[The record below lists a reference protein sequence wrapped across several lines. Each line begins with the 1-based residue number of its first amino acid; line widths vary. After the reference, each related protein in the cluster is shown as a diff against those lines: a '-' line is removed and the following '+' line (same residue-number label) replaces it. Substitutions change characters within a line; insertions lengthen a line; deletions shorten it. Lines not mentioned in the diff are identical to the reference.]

1 MKNLLLLI
9 FSLIILPTSAFGTTF
24 TGGVTK
30 VGQNESNQVIDA
42 QTKQGIEFA
51 KITIPQKNFKTYTD
65 ANGNFQLEKIQITQ
79 PTMLNVEKEGYRP
92 FSLTINNNESLNNPM
107 QIEIAKSEAMDIAIE
122 SEILHLGDNNFSMN
136 SANANDFR
144 IKAMGPYYT
153 KDFIMTDNAK
163 KFSNYLIIGSLVGL
177 DTKLANKMGQNKMRT
192 AYSTPAEVYFNGQII
207 GKLQINGDGMRI
219 KIPNSLIKPNSKNQ
233 ITIKTGYNMSRNDR
247 IDYDDIE
254 ILNLSILTE

>member
-1 MKNLLLLI
+1 MKNLLLMIISMLM
-9 FSLIILPTSAFGTTF
+9 FSTVTFGTTF

-30 VGQNESNQVIDA
+30 VGQHESNQVIDA

-51 KITIPQKNFKTYTD
+51 KITIPQKNFQTYTD

-79 PTMLNVEKEGYRP
+79 PIMLNVEKEGYRP
-92 FSLTINNNESLNNPM
+92 FSLTINNNESLQNPM
-107 QIEIAKSEAMDIAIE
+107 QIEIAKSEPMDIAIE

-136 SANANDFR
+136 SANAGDFR

-163 KFSNYLIIGSLVGL
+163 KFSNYLVIGSLVGL
-177 DTKLANKMGQNKMRT
+177 DTKMANRMGQNKMRL

-207 GKLQINGDGMRI
+207 GKLQINGDGMRV
-219 KIPNSLIKPNSKNQ
+219 KIPNQLIKANSKNQ
-233 ITIKTGYNMSRNDR
+233 VTIKTGYNMNRNDR